1 MGDYCIRHGAGTKT
15 LYCIRHGESTFN
27 EWRKSSL
34 WNFSWMWVRD
44 PMIVDAPLSAKGKK
58 QAAKLQELIEVKQLE
73 DKIQLIISSPLTRAI
88 ETTIG
93 AFPDTNIPIIVEPSC
108 REMLDTAC
116 DIGRVPA
123 ELAEQF
129 LPLVDIDFSQLDPFW
144 WLEMEKF
151 PRTGPGNAPPAN
163 IVAPQT
169 ADEVLPLRETQD
181 ELDARIREFIT
192 KLGERPEQHIAV
204 VGHSSYFKR
213 MLAMNR
219 KLNNCELYET
229 SLGDIQVRY
238 TQ

>member
-1 MGDYCIRHGAGTKT
+1 MGDATTKT

-27 EWRKSSL
+27 EWRARSL

-58 QAAKLQELIEVKQLE
+58 QAAKLHESIEAEHLE
-73 DKIQLIISSPLTRAI
+73 DKIQLIITSPLTRAI

-93 AFPDTNIPIIVEPSC
+93 AFPDTKIPIIVESSC

-123 ELAEQF
+123 ELAQQF
-129 LPLVDIDFSQLDPFW
+129 LPQADIDFSQLDPFW

-163 IVAPQT
+163 IVTPKT
-169 ADEVLPLRETQD
+169 PDEVLPLREAKD
-181 ELDARIREFIT
+181 ELDARIGAFVA
-192 KLGERPEQHIAV
+192 KLAERPEQHIAV
-204 VGHSSYFKR
+204 VGHSSFFKR

-219 KLNNCELYET
+219 KLHNCELYET
-229 SLGDIQVRY
+229 SLDDIQLRY
-238 TQ
+238 T

>member
-1 MGDYCIRHGAGTKT
+1 MSESGATKT

-58 QAAKLQELIEVKQLE
+58 QAAKLHEFIKSKQLE
-73 DKIQLIISSPLTRAI
+73 DKIQVIISSPLTRAI

-93 AFPDTNIPIIVEPSC
+93 AFPDTKIPIIVDPSC

-123 ELAEQF
+123 ELAQEF
-129 LPLVDIDFSQLDPFW
+129 LPQVDIDFSQLDPFW
-144 WLEMEKF
+144 WLETEKF

-163 IVAPQT
+163 IVAPKT
-169 ADEVLPLRETQD
+169 PDEVLPLRETQ
-181 ELDARIREFIT
+181 EEVDARIREFVA
-192 KLGERPEQHIAV
+192 KLVERPEQHIAV

-229 SLGDIQVRY
+229 SLGAIELRFGKQ
-238 TQ
+238 